1 MKSLLDDVRALEEMV
16 ATGMI
21 ESGISRI
28 GAEQEMFLVDGSSRP
43 SLSAMQLLE
52 HLDDPRFTHEL
63 GLFNLEAN
71 LTPLDLGGSCLREL
85 ERETLEVTELARTA
99 AGKVGRRIALRSD

>member
-1 MKSLLDDVRALEEMV
+1 
-16 ATGMI
+16 
-21 ESGISRI
+21 
-28 GAEQEMFLVDGSSRP
+28 MFLVDVSSRP

-85 ERETLEVTELARTA
+85 ERETLEVTELARKA
-99 AGKVGRRIALRSD
+99 AGKVGSRIALVGNLPTLAREHLSQIGRASCRERE